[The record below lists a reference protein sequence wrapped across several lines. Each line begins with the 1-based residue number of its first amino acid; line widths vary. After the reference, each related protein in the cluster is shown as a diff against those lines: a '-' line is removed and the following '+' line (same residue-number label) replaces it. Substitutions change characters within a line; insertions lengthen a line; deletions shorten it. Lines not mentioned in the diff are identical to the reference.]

1 MISLIYDLSY
11 ISHHYEP
18 ESTPVM
24 SLEFAI
30 LGFLAEQP
38 ASGYE
43 LKNRC
48 FQGPV
53 QSFWK
58 ADQAQIYRTLD
69 RLEKQELVQAKV
81 LQQEKRPS
89 KKTFALTQ
97 KGDEL
102 LHEWLRSHNEPVA
115 IRDPFALRLYFS
127 STLETNELRTLFSEE
142 IRDQKAR
149 LDQVEIELKELDKHT
164 KVQSK
169 FQRKENL
176 VKKSALEVIK
186 IRILAEIEYKNRV
199 LSTLTDL

>member
-1 MISLIYDLSY
+1 
-11 ISHHYEP
+11 
-18 ESTPVM
+18 M

-69 RLEKQELVQAKV
+69 RLEQQELVQAEIT
-81 LQQEKRPS
+81 QQEKRPS
-89 KKTFALTQ
+89 KKTFALTK
-97 KGDEL
+97 KGDTL
-102 LHEWLRSHNEPVA
+102 LQEWLRSHNEPAA

-127 STLETNELRTLFSEE
+127 STLKTDELRTLFAEE
-142 IRDQKAR
+142 IDEQQHR
-149 LDQVEIELKELDKHT
+149 LNQVETELNQLEKST
-164 KVQSK
+164 KKQSK
-169 FQRKENL
+169 SQRKECL

>member
-1 MISLIYDLSY
+1 
-11 ISHHYEP
+11 
-18 ESTPVM
+18 M

-69 RLEKQELVQAKV
+69 RLEHEGLVKAQITH
-81 LQQEKRPS
+81 QTKRPA
-89 KKTFALTQ
+89 KKTFALTPR
-97 KGDEL
+97 GDEL
-102 LHEWLRSHNEPVA
+102 LQEWLRAKAEPAA

-127 STLETNELRTLFSEE
+127 ATLKNDE
-142 IRDQKAR
+142 IEALVNSDVATQKDR
-149 LDQVEIELKELDKHT
+149 LNQVEIELSELEKHT
-164 KVQSK
+164 KNRSK
-169 FQRKENL
+169 SQRKERL

-186 IRILAEIEYKNRV
+186 MRILAEIEYKNRV
-199 LSTLTDL
+199 LSELTDL